1 MFNAIVRGSLANR
14 LFVLIG
20 GLVVMMYGLMTLQKL
35 PVDVFP
41 DLNRPT
47 VTLMAEAEGLA
58 PEEVEL
64 LITFPIETAMN
75 GMAGVSRVRS
85 VSGVGLSIVYVEFD
99 WSTEIYRARQ
109 QVSERLQLVREQLP
123 RGVAAQMG
131 PISSVMGEI
140 MLIAMSSTS
149 ADPMTLRELADFT
162 VRPQLLTVAGVS
174 QVIPIGGEVRQ
185 YRVIPDPRRMA
196 ALGISFEAIEKAIQQ
211 FGANTGGGF
220 VDQAAR
226 EFLIRNIGR
235 TTRHR
240 RPEKSRRYLSGR
252 AGHRAQ
258 SGRERGFCRQDETR
272 RCGFQRQAG
281 GHSRCAEAA
290 RCRHRQ
296 HHARHRG
303 HAAGLQRVMPDGVS
317 VTDIQFRQATF
328 IERSIHNLM
337 KVLGEALVVVAIVLF
352 AFLLNWQTTIISLI
366 AIPLS
371 VLSTLIVFHSMGMS
385 INTMTL
391 GGLAIAIGALVD
403 DAVVDVENI
412 YRRLG
417 LHRASRGRDQ
427 RSIEE
432 VVALRVDRGALG
444 HSLCDRHH
452 RAGFHSAVCAVG
464 DRGPAV
470 CAARHRVHRVDP
482 GEPRRL
488 DDGHARTRL
497 LAHPA
502 YEEPGRARN
511 FCRAPFEAV
520 AEAGSQM
527 VLRAPWL
534 CRRFAGRCNRRGGPG
549 GGSVATGVPA
559 AVQRGDGS
567 RQRDPAAG
575 HQPG

>member
-20 GLVVMMYGLMTLQKL
+20 GLVVMLYGLMTLQKL

-149 ADPMTLRELADFT
+149 VDPMTLRELADFT

-235 TTRHR
+235 TTRIDDLQNLVVAYR
-240 RPEKSRRYLSGR
+240 DGQVIALNQVASVD
-252 AGHRAQ
+252 
-258 SGRERGFCRQDETR
+258 F
-272 RCGFQRQAG
+272 
-281 GHSRCAEAA
+281 AA
-290 RCRHRQ
+290 RTK
-296 HHARHRG
+296 RG
-303 HAAGLQRVMPDGVS
+303 DAGFNAKPAVILAVQKQPDADTVSITRAIEAMLPGLQRVMPDGVS

-328 IERSIHNLM
+328 IERSIANLM
-337 KVLGEALVVVAIVLF
+337 KVLGRGACRRCDRAVRLPAQLADDDHLADRHSAVG
-352 AFLLNWQTTIISLI
+352 AFDPHRVSFDGDVDQ
-366 AIPLS
+366 
-371 VLSTLIVFHSMGMS
+371 H
-385 INTMTL
+385 
-391 GGLAIAIGALVD
+391 D
-403 DAVVDVENI
+403 DAWRTRHRHRRAGGRCRRRRGEHLSPARPAQGVSRPGSAQ
-412 YRRLG
+412 YRGSGCLRL
-417 LHRASRGRDQ
+417 H
-427 RSIEE
+427 
-432 VVALRVDRGALG
+432 RGALG

-452 RAGFHSAVCAVG
+452 RAGVHSAVCAVG
-464 DRGPAV
+464 HRRPAV
-470 CAARHRVHRVDP
+470 RAARHRVHRVDP

-488 DDGHARTRL
+488 DDGHAGAGL

-502 YEEPGRARN
+502 HEEPGRARDLR
-511 FCRAPFEAV
+511 RALFEAV
-520 AEAGSQM
+520 AEARPRM
-527 VLRAPWL
+527 VLRATRVRRRLAGRRRCCGGAWRRL
-534 CRRFAGRCNRRGGPG
+534 SCRVRSCRRSTRGRFW
-549 GGSVATGVPA
+549 SA
-559 AVQRGDGS
+559 
-567 RQRDPAAG
+567 
-575 HQPG
+575 